1 MNSASKWREPSL
13 AFSVG
18 YAESFHG
25 VYIIVGMYEEGAPGK
40 IFIKMAKEG
49 STLSGFMVAV

>member
-1 MNSASKWREPSL
+1 
-13 AFSVG
+13 
-18 YAESFHG
+18 
-25 VYIIVGMYEEGAPGK
+25 MYEEGAPGK